1 MAMGPAVMGAMG
13 LAGVNAVILVVLS
26 GVWVR
31 NYRTFQS
38 NLTLA
43 LLAFGVVLLLENLMA
58 IYFFF
63 SMGSLY
69 ADSPLVGEAVLVLR
83 ALQFLALAFLS
94 YVTLQ

>member
-1 MAMGPAVMGAMG
+1 MPMGSSLVAAIGV
-13 LAGVNAVILVVLS
+13 AGVNAVLLLVLS

-38 NLTLA
+38 PMTLA
-43 LLAFGVVLLLENLMA
+43 LLAFGVVLLVENLMA
-58 IYFFF
+58 VYFFF

-83 ALQFLALAFLS
+83 ALQFLALVFLA
-94 YVTLQ
+94 YVTMR

>member
-1 MAMGPAVMGAMG
+1 MTLWLS
-13 LAGVNAVILVVLS
+13 LAWLSAGFNVVLLVLLGS
-26 GVWVR
+26 VWLR
-31 NYRTFQS
+31 NYRTFRS

-69 ADSPLVGEAVLVLR
+69 SNSPLVGEAVLVLR
-83 ALQFLALAFLS
+83 GLQFLALVFLT
-94 YVTLQ
+94 YVTMQ

>member
-1 MAMGPAVMGAMG
+1 MAMGPAVMGAVG
-13 LAGVNAVILVVLS
+13 LAGVNALILVVLS

-31 NYRTFQS
+31 NYRTFRS
-38 NLTLA
+38 NLTLG
-43 LLAFGVVLLLENLMA
+43 LLAFGVVLLLENLVA

-63 SMGSLY
+63 GMGSLY

-83 ALQFLALAFLS
+83 GLQFLALAFLG